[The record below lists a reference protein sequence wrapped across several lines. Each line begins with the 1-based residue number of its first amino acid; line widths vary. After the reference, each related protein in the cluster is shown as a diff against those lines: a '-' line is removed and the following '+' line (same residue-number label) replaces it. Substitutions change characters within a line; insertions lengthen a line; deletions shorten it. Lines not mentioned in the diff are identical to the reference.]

1 MDIIKINNLSFKY
14 PQQSLHALDNINL
27 SVKKGQFIG
36 ITGPTGA
43 GKSTLALC
51 INGVIPHIQKG
62 KLDGYVYI
70 NGDDIL
76 NLKFTHLS
84 KKIGSVFQD
93 PESQIVSTQVDE
105 EIAFGLE
112 NLGIPYELME
122 KRIAMALEMTGIPS
136 LRHRSI
142 ETLSGGQKQ
151 RVAAASVLAMMPE
164 IIVLD
169 EPTSELDPTGTMEIF
184 NLLKKMSKE
193 MNLTII
199 LIEQKVNLLAQY
211 CDNLIIMNKGKIALN
226 NTPENVFANID
237 YLKKIGVKIPQ
248 LTDLAQ
254 KLNIDEI
261 PLELSQSQK
270 IFERYLK
277 ERECL

>member
-1 MDIIKINNLSFKY
+1 
-14 PQQSLHALDNINL
+14 
-27 SVKKGQFIG
+27 
-36 ITGPTGA
+36 
-43 GKSTLALC
+43 
-51 INGVIPHIQKG
+51 
-62 KLDGYVYI
+62 
-70 NGDDIL
+70 
-76 NLKFTHLS
+76 
-84 KKIGSVFQD
+84 
-93 PESQIVSTQVDE
+93 
-105 EIAFGLE
+105 
-112 NLGIPYELME
+112 
-122 KRIAMALEMTGIPS
+122 
-136 LRHRSI
+136 
-142 ETLSGGQKQ
+142 
-151 RVAAASVLAMMPE
+151 
-164 IIVLD
+164 
-169 EPTSELDPTGTMEIF
+169 
-184 NLLKKMSKE
+184 MSKE